1 MGTFMLGYFLIA
13 FVTYTVLAVVF
24 SGKSINSDAPL
35 AITWAS
41 LLCSMLGILLA
52 KRRNGA
58 FFSLVGLILLALLLF
73 SFTNEMFF
81 FLPVYILVLSQI
93 VENNILVSLAFAMPC
108 LYFIPDQVQGML
120 TETQDTFGLAP
131 STFHT
136 GSYLYK
142 IDVLST
148 GLLIGAAAS
157 SFKFLQ
163 GLT

>member
-1 MGTFMLGYFLIA
+1 MGTSVLGYFLIA
-13 FVTYTVLAVVF
+13 IVTYTALAVVF
-24 SGKSINSDAPL
+24 SSQSIHGDAPL
-35 AITWAS
+35 AIIWAS
-41 LLCSMLGILLA
+41 LLCSMLSILLE
-52 KRRNGA
+52 KRRKSA

-93 VENNILVSLAFAMPC
+93 VESNILVSLAFAVPC

-120 TETQDTFGLAP
+120 TETQDTFGLTP

-148 GLLIGAAAS
+148 SLLVAAAAL

-163 GLT
+163 ELT